1 MDNNN
6 FLPFDLP
13 AVARKKVT
21 AAFDGG
27 RLSSDGGVMLLR
39 DVERRVGLA
48 GRLAGG
54 LTDRRDLSRIDH
66 EIVEMLRLRMFL
78 IAAGYEGA
86 DDCDSLRADPVFKM
100 AVGRLPETGPGLC
113 SQPTMSRLE
122 NAPSKIEIARMMVAM
137 IDVSGV
143 CSLSNFRLARSR
155 SLSLGAGGSR
165 ECGESGGQRRGDR

>member
-48 GRLAGG
+48 GRLAGC

-86 DDCDSLRADPVFKM
+86 TTAIACERTP
-100 AVGRLPETGPGLC
+100 C
-113 SQPTMSRLE
+113 SRWP
-122 NAPSKIEIARMMVAM
+122 
-137 IDVSGV
+137 
-143 CSLSNFRLARSR
+143 
-155 SLSLGAGGSR
+155 
-165 ECGESGGQRRGDR
+165 